1 MLRFCLCFLS
11 FFYTVNSFSTEKKQ
25 EEEIKCYSC
34 KKTIIKIE
42 KEKNNKENYT
52 AEAPFASLSCI
63 FDCNCNSYFLC
74 KSCYEKKKK
83 KKKKMDKCPKCKK
96 KCNNEN
102 NEFENNEFDKN
113 DENDDYQYKACSI
126 CYKAYIKTSPLGTY
140 SFFYNC
146 TCKEFICKV
155 CYEKCIDMRNS
166 KCPSCRHDKNEENNH
181 NVMNEEDK
189 IIEDQKNCCQ
199 ICTEYIE
206 NCIIDCIYPQ

>member
-1 MLRFCLCFLS
+1 MLSFWLCFLS
-11 FFYTVNSFSTEKKQ
+11 FFYTVNSFSTKEKQ

-42 KEKNNKENYT
+42 KEENNKENYT
-52 AEAPFASLSCI
+52 VKKPFASLSCI
-63 FDCNCNSYFLC
+63 FACGCNSFFLC
-74 KSCYEKKKK
+74 KDCYEKKKK
-83 KKKKMDKCPKCKK
+83 KMAKCPICKK

-102 NEFENNEFDKN
+102 NEFENNEFDEN

-146 TCKEFICKV
+146 TCNEFVCKV
-155 CYEKCIDMRNS
+155 CYEQCIDMGNS
-166 KCPSCRHDKNEENNH
+166 KCPGCRHDKNKKNNH
-181 NVMNEEDK
+181 NVINENNIDV

-199 ICTEYIE
+199 ICTE
-206 NCIIDCIYPQ
+206 CIKDCFIDCI

>member
-1 MLRFCLCFLS
+1 MLRFCLYFLS

-25 EEEIKCYSC
+25 EEKIKCYSC
-34 KKTIIKIE
+34 DKIVMTIP
-42 KEKNNKENYT
+42 KNNENNYT
-52 AEAPFASLSCI
+52 VEKPFASLSCI
-63 FDCNCNSYFLC
+63 FACGCNSFFLC
-74 KSCYEKKKK
+74 KDCYEKKKK
-83 KKKKMDKCPKCKK
+83 KKMTKCPKCKK

-102 NEFENNEFDKN
+102 NEFENNEN

>member
-74 KSCYEKKKK
+74 KDCYEKKKK
-83 KKKKMDKCPKCKK
+83 KKMTKCPKCKK

-102 NEFENNEFDKN
+102 NEFENNEN
-113 DENDDYQYKACSI
+113 NENDDYQYKACSI

-155 CYEKCIDMRNS
+155 CYEKCIDMGNS
-166 KCPSCRHDKNEENNH
+166 KCPSCRHNKNEENKFDA
-181 NVMNEEDK
+181 MNEENK
-189 IIEDQKNCCQ
+189 IKEEQKNCCQ
-199 ICTEYIE
+199 MWIGCIE
-206 NCIIDCIYPQ
+206 NCIIDCIYPPQ

>member
-11 FFYTVNSFSTEKKQ
+11 FFYTVNSFSTEEKQ
-25 EEEIKCYSC
+25 KEEIKCYLC

-140 SFFYNC
+140 SFFYN
-146 TCKEFICKV
+146 
-155 CYEKCIDMRNS
+155 S